1 MPYFGNKFH
10 FWRLH
15 WIVFWKCQ
23 MCFEETSL
31 TANTQKHLFS
41 NITTLLTDKYW
52 QGQLTQTDSESSLVV
67 NLVKTFLACS
77 LITMQNLVVLSPTA
91 CAHVVGPKNLGA
103 WATLSHKRGCGWPT
117 RNMQLC
123 NIVITPYLVALGQ
136 TVPAYVGDLKNFGGC
151 WGQTPW
157 DGEWWRSRNML
168 LHHLFYH
175 ANFGHSGSNSTSI
188 ISGRSSQKSDL
199 WHSTCQ
205 GHLRSL
211 ELTRMDRQPMT
222 SF

>member
-1 MPYFGNKFH
+1 MPYFGSKFH

-136 TVPAYVGDLKNFGGC
+136 TVPAYVWDLKNFGDAGARPLGMGSGDALETC
-151 WGQTPW
+151 FSITCFTMPILAILGQT
-157 DGEWWRSRNML
+157 
-168 LHHLFYH
+168 
-175 ANFGHSGSNSTSI
+175 
-188 ISGRSSQKSDL
+188 
-199 WHSTCQ
+199 
-205 GHLRSL
+205 LRA
-211 ELTRMDRQPMT
+211 
-222 SF
+222 